1 MIFLIAAAVAILS
14 SVYYGAS
21 FTDDIDKVFL
31 SISTFLFS
39 ILTGFFISRQASRFN
54 KVRETVTR
62 FDGMMSSVY
71 RAAGHIDADLQKEI
85 GSVIVAHYERI
96 LSTGKWNI
104 HFMEKS
110 STLQSMHEL
119 LEKHVKEEAVTKL
132 ANQAIG
138 RVLWALSGCQDAR
151 KQMLALQNER
161 VTAEQWV
168 LISFFALMLVGTA
181 SAVSSVGDWFPSIL
195 KAAFVISIGSVL
207 FILYRLN
214 ALAFTERIMGE
225 RSAEDV
231 LGIINGTK

>member
-1 MIFLIAAAVAILS
+1 MIFLIAALVAILS
-14 SVYYGAS
+14 SVYYAVS

-62 FDGMMSSVY
+62 FDGMMSSLY
-71 RAAGHIDADLQKEI
+71 RATGHIDTKLQKESGEAI
-85 GSVIVAHYERI
+85 TAHYNRI
-96 LSTGKWNI
+96 LETGQWNI

-110 STLQSMHEL
+110 NTLSSLHGL
-119 LEKHVKEEAVTKL
+119 LEKHVKEDSVTKL

-138 RVLWALSGCQDAR
+138 RALWALSGCQDAR
-151 KQMLALQNER
+151 KQMLALQHER

-181 SAVSSVGDWFPSIL
+181 SAVPSVGDWFPSIL
-195 KAAFVISIGSVL
+195 KAAFVISITSVL

-214 ALAFTERIMGE
+214 TLAFTERIMGE
-225 RSAEDV
+225 HSAKDV
-231 LGIINGTK
+231 LGIIDGTK